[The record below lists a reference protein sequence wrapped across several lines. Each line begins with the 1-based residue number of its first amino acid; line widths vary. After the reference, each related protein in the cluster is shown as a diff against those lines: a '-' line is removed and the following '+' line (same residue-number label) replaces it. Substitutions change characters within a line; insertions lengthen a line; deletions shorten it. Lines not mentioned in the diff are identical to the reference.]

1 MKNKIFVL
9 LLVIFVAITSCNE
22 RQPINVLD
30 PSSSPRQTTLISGV
44 LASDGTNSLQ
54 AARLLDAQTGTSDAS
69 SWENSVN
76 AWNASAYPMTAILDL
91 RGAHALSKLE
101 YFVGNLISTAEIEF
115 YISTQTTPSGWQPLA
130 VVNTGH
136 VWNTWRNLSLNAP
149 GARFLKLQFSSP
161 AKRFNISELR
171 LYEDSGSSTTPPVT
185 PPTTPPVTPPTTQTG
200 LPPSNLVRSRAYG
213 VWTPSQ
219 YDTCPK
225 ELHDTYWA
233 LGPDGKVYPTWHP
246 PTDMFAG
253 KECTYGHEHG
263 RDPKGSALY
272 TQIGAIPF
280 GYANEV
286 LADSVRAQ
294 ESNPDIALARER
306 REDHVG
312 HKIEWEHY
320 EASDVNSVG
329 PDSGRIKPTG
339 VMCDFLAKLHQGT
352 HSRDAFTNN
361 THEMALH
368 FSCSNGG
375 KFDLTLLSPLGK
387 PGEFLNNCTLK
398 PVMPGGSLN
407 PTDAP
412 STAADGSNGN
422 GERTIPC
429 SSGALYNNTF
439 EGTKGG
445 TLGPQYFGSLF
456 EGWTVS
462 NAIPLPGGGSLSFG
476 PYFDAYNPARLHDHT
491 APDMMAHTIDYCYR
505 TNTTR
510 SNTQACDAVRG
521 LGQTI
526 AWDDPRSPFN
536 GTDRNVSPK
545 GFLLFND
552 SGKSTTFYT
561 DAYGQRSSNQAFA
574 GSIKQFAATVKA
586 SVEGTMYGAIPN
598 GDGTFKAGGFGNQFR
613 RNYNAKGVHAP
624 N

>member
-1 MKNKIFVL
+1 MKNKIVALF
-9 LLVIFVAITSCNE
+9 VIFLAITSCNE
-22 RQPINVLD
+22 RQPINPD
-30 PSSSPRQTTLISGV
+30 PVSDTRQNTLISGV
-44 LASDGTNSLQ
+44 LSTDGANSIH
-54 AARLLDAQTGTSDAS
+54 AARLTDSQTGTADTS

-76 AWNASAYPMTAILDL
+76 AWNASAYPMTAILNL
-91 RGAHALSKLE
+91 GGAHSLSKLE

-115 YISTQTTPSGWQPLA
+115 YVSSQSTPVTWQPLA
-130 VVNTGH
+130 VVNTNH
-136 VWNTWRNLSLNAP
+136 VWNTWRSLTVNSA

-161 AKRFNISELR
+161 TKRFNVSEIR
-171 LYEDSGSSTTPPVT
+171 LYEDSGSSVPPPTTPPVT
-185 PPTTPPVTPPTTQTG
+185 PPTTPPTTQPG
-200 LPPSNLVRSRAYG
+200 LPPSNLVRSRVYG
-213 VWTPSQ
+213 AWTPSK
-219 YDTCPK
+219 YDSCPK
-225 ELHDTYWA
+225 ELHDTYWTP
-233 LGPDGKVYPTWHP
+233 GPDGKVYPTWHP
-246 PTDMFAG
+246 ATDMFAG
-253 KECTYGHEHG
+253 TECTYGHEHG

-272 TQIGAIPF
+272 VQTGAIPF

-286 LADSVRAQ
+286 LADSVQAQ
-294 ESNPDIALARER
+294 QPDQSIALTRER

-329 PDSGRIKPTG
+329 PDSGHIKPTG
-339 VMCDFLAKLHQGT
+339 VTCDFLAKLHQGT

-361 THEMALH
+361 VHEMALH

-387 PGEFLNNCTLK
+387 PGEFLNNCTLQIVK
-398 PVMPGGSLN
+398 PGGAFN
-407 PTDAP
+407 PIDAP
-412 STAADGSNGN
+412 STAADGGAGN

-439 EGTKGG
+439 EGGKGG
-445 TLGPQYFGSLF
+445 GLGPQYFGSLF

-462 NAIPLPGGGSLSFG
+462 NAIPLPSGGSLSFG
-476 PYFDAYNPARLHDHT
+476 PYFDAYNPARLHDHK

-505 TNTTR
+505 TDATR

-526 AWDDPRSPFN
+526 SWDDPRSPFN

-552 SGKSTTFYT
+552 AATVSTFYT
-561 DAYGQRSSNQAFA
+561 DAYGQHSSNQAFA
-574 GSIKQFAATVKA
+574 GSIKQSAAPVKA
-586 SVEGTMYGAIPN
+586 IVEGTMYGATPN